1 MEAKAKEYF
10 SHSLSISFSVNNP
23 FSDYLA
29 TCTVLINRTILM
41 NEDPALNAP
50 HIDPPPEKT

>member
-1 MEAKAKEYF
+1 MEAKA
-10 SHSLSISFSVNNP
+10 ISFSVNSP

-29 TCTVLINRTILM
+29 RCTVLIIRTILM

-50 HIDPPPEKT
+50 NMDPPPEKT